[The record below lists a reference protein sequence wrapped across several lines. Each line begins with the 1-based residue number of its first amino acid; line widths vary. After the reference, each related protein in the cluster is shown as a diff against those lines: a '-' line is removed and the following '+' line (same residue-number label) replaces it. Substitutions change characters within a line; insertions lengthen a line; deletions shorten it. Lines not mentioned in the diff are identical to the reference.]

1 MITIQ
6 ILGLDQ
12 FVVGRYSRENSG
24 NIAQVFE
31 CDEADVSFYA
41 PYAMMFHNG
50 VEQTSWNTLVIVLA
64 PKKYQAVEKSVADFL
79 TKSLSYFSINVE
91 VVFNYFDEGSH
102 YQYVN
107 SEYPRFITSDEI
119 RDDGASMQFG
129 DEPEFMEG
137 EEDLAEEADR
147 CDDPDCDHHH
157 HEEETDIYLGDAFEG
172 FDERYE
178 ESRKNKN

>member
-6 ILGLDQ
+6 VLGLDQ

-41 PYAMMFHNG
+41 PNAMMFHNG

-64 PKKYQAVEKSVADFL
+64 PKKYQAVEAQAADFL
-79 TKSLSYFSINVE
+79 MKSLSFFSINVE
-91 VVFNYFDEGSH
+91 VVFRYYDESSH
-102 YQYVN
+102 YVSVN
-107 SEYPRFITSDEI
+107 KEYPRFITSDEI
-119 RDDGASMQFG
+119 RDDAASMEFG
-129 DEPEFMEG
+129 DMPEYMEG
-137 EEDLAEEADR
+137 EEDLAEEHEHEG
-147 CDDPDCDHHH
+147 CDCGHH
-157 HEEETDIYLGDAFEG
+157 HEEEPEIYLGDAFEG
-172 FDERYE
+172 FEERYE